1 MFNRMRNPKSTDS
14 PAIFVHAGA
23 GFHSTA
29 NEHVHLQA
37 CNEYGTYPAPKFRL
51 LTFQSACQ
59 AAMGILSAGGS
70 AVDAVEIAIKIL
82 EDREITNAGYGSNLS
97 MDGVVECDAL
107 VVDHMGKSGG
117 VGAIARKSS
126 ALVVRSYTEKMSR
139 GKEPN
144 LCGKKGPRS

>member
-1 MFNRMRNPKSTDS
+1 M

-37 CNEYGTYPAPKFRL
+37 CNEYASLCSPRYHL
-51 LTFQSACQ
+51 LTISSACQ
-59 AAMGILSAGGS
+59 AAMQILLSGGS
-70 AVDAVEIAIKIL
+70 SVDAVEMAIKVL

-117 VGAIARKSS
+117 VGAIARK
-126 ALVVRSYTEKMSR
+126 L
-139 GKEPN
+139 
-144 LCGKKGPRS
+144 

>member
-1 MFNRMRNPKSTDS
+1 MFSKMKNQKSNET

-37 CNEYGTYPAPKFRL
+37 CNEYVSPSTLRYRL
-51 LTFQSACQ
+51 LTLSSACQ
-59 AAMGILSAGGS
+59 AAMQILLGGGS
-70 AVDAVEIAIKIL
+70 SVDAVEMAIKVL

-117 VGAIARKSS
+117 VGAIAREWY
-126 ALVVRSYTEKMSR
+126 ALFDIYELTVVQR
-139 GKEPN
+139 
-144 LCGKKGPRS
+144 